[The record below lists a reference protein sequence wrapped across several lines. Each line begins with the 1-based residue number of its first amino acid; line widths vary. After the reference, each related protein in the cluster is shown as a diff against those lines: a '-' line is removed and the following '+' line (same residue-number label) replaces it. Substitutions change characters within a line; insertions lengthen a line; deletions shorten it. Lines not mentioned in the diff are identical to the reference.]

1 MNYILSYLQG
11 NVIREKVADGLNSG
25 LVVLLVI
32 GGLVLLFLI
41 GNFALYTYAQKTL
54 PPRKKKPLSKKK
66 IKKERL
72 RQGVSAPGE

>member
-1 MNYILSYLQG
+1 MNYILSYRQG
-11 NVIREKVADGLNSG
+11 NVIREKVADGLNPG

-32 GGLVLLFLI
+32 GGLVLLFLV
-41 GNFALYTYAQKTL
+41 GNYALYTYAQKTL

-66 IKKERL
+66 IKRERL